1 MPDIFHDFPI
11 NASPQKVF
19 DAVSTA
25 AGLSSWWTKSCEG
38 NPAAGAEYKLGFGPE
53 YDWRA
58 VVTYFI
64 PGSEFEL
71 RLTKADADWQNSRVG
86 FTLKPQGG
94 GTSVKFHHLGWP
106 EANEHYKISCF
117 CWAMYLRLL
126 KRYVE
131 TGETVPYEIR
141 LDV

>member
-1 MPDIFHDFPI
+1 MADIFHDFPI
-11 NASPQKVF
+11 NAPLQKVF

-38 NPAAGAEYKLGFGPE
+38 NPTSGAEYKLGFGPE
-53 YDWRA
+53 HDWRA
-58 VVTYFI
+58 VVTYCI

-86 FTLKPQGG
+86 FSLKPQGG
-94 GTSVKFHHLGWP
+94 NTSVKFHHLGWP